1 MGRSYWAVVLTPE
14 NYSITKK
21 KGFKLQGLKSTQKNK
36 VRRIEVGDRM
46 LFYITGLQVFAA
58 VATVTSTFFEDTTKI
73 WTSHDEQEV
82 FPYRVNIESD
92 FVLDE
97 PEYIDA
103 HQIVPRMDFVK
114 KWIPEFWP
122 LACVGDL
129 HIIPKADLFL
139 IEGEM
144 ERLYRMNPRKNN
156 SRTKKSAKT
165 L

>member
-1 MGRSYWAVVLTPE
+1 M
-14 NYSITKK
+14 
-21 KGFKLQGLKSTQKNK
+21 
-36 VRRIEVGDRM
+36 
-46 LFYITGLQVFAA
+46 
-58 VATVTSTFFEDTTKI
+58 TSTFFEDTTKI

-122 LACVGDL
+122 LAFVGDL